1 MCSALSSAKSTLR
14 RQMRLVLRNAEEAG
28 EIRKKSEDACKALVQ
43 LEVVQKAQSVAVF
56 LSMPLEIQ
64 TDAAVRSLLKQGKT
78 VYAPVVTSKDTM
90 EFYTVGSE
98 DELGCLHKNH
108 WGIPEPKRCG
118 EEMLAEGVDV
128 VVTPGLAFDRCG
140 RRLGQGKGYYDRYFE
155 RLRKRGLDPRLI
167 GFCLD
172 EQIVKEVPTGEDD
185 ACVGAIVTPSRVL
198 ACKQD
203 VN

>member
-1 MCSALSSAKSTLR
+1 
-14 RQMRLVLRNAEEAG
+14 
-28 EIRKKSEDACKALVQ
+28 
-43 LEVVQKAQSVAVF
+43 
-56 LSMPLEIQ
+56 MPLEIQ